1 MAKLAFKNQ
10 QKGSYKFANYSG
22 HGVSSANKVSEGS
35 VNTWNKLNEEAI
47 TEASIGSINDI
58 NDQIEKLTD
67 LMNKQKSKL
76 RNLISADS
84 SLEGSSCNG
93 DDVSCDVPSKL
104 SQYANNEIDDI
115 VIIIICILFLL
126 FIYDILYV
134 GTGLYTLRVC
144 SFSCS
149 DLVSFFWVGVFS

>member
-10 QKGSYKFANYSG
+10 QKDSYKFANYSG

-58 NDQIEKLTD
+58 NNQIEKLTD

-93 DDVSCDVPSKL
+93 DGVSCDVPSKL
-104 SQYANNEIDDI
+104 SQYANNEIEVLNGEIEMLDS
-115 VIIIICILFLL
+115 IITFLGYL
-126 FIYDILYV
+126 KTYFGFIKADNMYYRIE
-134 GTGLYTLRVC
+134 R
-144 SFSCS
+144 
-149 DLVSFFWVGVFS
+149 